1 MGALKKT
8 PAADRRLILASAS
21 PRRREFFRALGLS
34 FRTAAVEVDERPP
47 AGEAPED
54 LVRRLSLAKAR
65 AAALTCRE
73 PALVVGADTVVV
85 FGGRVLGKP
94 ADAADARCM
103 LRAMRGRMHRVCSA
117 VSFVDTVAGCAAAWL
132 AETQVRMRPYSNQE
146 IEDYLATGDPF
157 DKAGGYAIQHPGF
170 RPVESVVGCYANVMG
185 LPLCLLA
192 HGLEQFDFPLEADVS
207 AACRAFTGW
216 PCRLVDEVPRAC
228 RPSAGAA
235 AAPLRGS
242 AGGALPPGEDREF
255 TAREG
260 GTTDERM

>member
-1 MGALKKT
+1 MGALKEAP
-8 PAADRRLILASAS
+8 PAGRRLILASAS

-34 FRTAAVEVDERPP
+34 FRTAVVEVDERPP
-47 AGEAPED
+47 AREVPED

-73 PALVVGADTVVV
+73 PTLVVGADTIVV
-85 FGGRVLGKP
+85 FEGRVLGKP
-94 ADAADARCM
+94 ADAADVRRM

-117 VSFVDTVAGCAAAWL
+117 VSFVDTAAGREAAWL
-132 AETQVRMRPYSNQE
+132 AETRVRMRRYSDQE
-146 IEDYLATGDPF
+146 IEDYLATGAPV

-192 HGLEQFDFPLEADVS
+192 HGLEQFDFPLEADVP
-207 AACRAFTGW
+207 AACLAFTGR

-228 RPSAGAA
+228 RP
-235 AAPLRGS
+235 
-242 AGGALPPGEDREF
+242 
-255 TAREG
+255 
-260 GTTDERM
+260 GTRVH

>member
-1 MGALKKT
+1 MGALKQA
-8 PAADRRLILASAS
+8 PATGRRLILASAS
-21 PRRREFFRALGLS
+21 PRRREFLQALGLP

-85 FGGRVLGKP
+85 FEGRVLGKP
-94 ADAADARCM
+94 VDVADARRM
-103 LRAMRGRMHRVCSA
+103 LRAMRGKAHRVCSA
-117 VSFVDTVAGCAAAWL
+117 VSVVDMAGGREATWL
-132 AETQVRMRPYSNQE
+132 AETQVRMRPYSDGE

-170 RPVESVVGCYANVMG
+170 RPAESVVGCYANVMG

-192 HGLEQFDFPLEADVS
+192 YGLEQFDFPLEAGVS
-207 AACRAFTGW
+207 AVCLAFTGW
-216 PCRLVDEVPRAC
+216 PCHLVDDVPRAC
-228 RPSAGAA
+228 RPSERGAA
-235 AAPLRGS
+235 A
-242 AGGALPPGEDREF
+242 PP
-255 TAREG
+255 A
-260 GTTDERM
+260 